1 MKKKIFVMG
10 SLIVVLAFIGGMKYT
25 ETLWA
30 AGKSI
35 YEQVN
40 RLAFVMQLVRDK
52 YVEEPD
58 MNKLVDGAITGLLE
72 TLDPHSVYI
81 PADEQK
87 RLAEQ
92 FRGEFE
98 GIGISFVIQ
107 NKILTV
113 ISAIPGTP
121 ADRLGLLPGDRIIK
135 INGESTYG
143 ITNEEVF
150 GKLRGP
156 KGSQVNITVQR
167 ANVSENLEY
176 TLTRDTIPIHSV
188 ETAFML
194 NDKTGYVLVNQFT
207 ANTQDELHQV
217 LVRLNEQG
225 MKQLLLDLRR
235 NSGGYLQQAIKVL
248 GEFIVGEQR
257 LVFTRG
263 RTADSEKSFFAPP
276 SAPFADLPIVVLVN
290 QGSASASEIV
300 AGAMQDLDRGLV
312 AGNTT
317 FGKGLVQQ
325 QYELGDGS
333 VVRITTDRYYT
344 PSGRLI
350 QRPYDKSLG
359 DYYVEG
365 YDEEDPNALADSLEA
380 KPDSLREIFATAK
393 GRKVYGGGGITPD
406 VKINSSF
413 ITGYSSQM
421 LIRRIFF
428 EYADKYAAAHLEMKG
443 DFTDYLANYQPSPE
457 MIQDLVKLAEEKGIK
472 FNQEAFDKD
481 KDFMAVALK
490 AELAQILWNSRDY
503 YYQVRAQ
510 GDNQILEAAT
520 LFDQARLI
528 AGLR

>member
-1 MKKKIFVMG
+1 MKKKIFVLG

-81 PADEQK
+81 PAEEQK

-143 ITNEEVF
+143 ITNDEVF

-207 ANTQDELHQV
+207 SNTQDELHQAM
-217 LVRLNEQG
+217 LKLKEQG
-225 MKQLLLDLRR
+225 MQQLLLDLRR

-248 GEFIVGEQR
+248 SEFVGGEQR

-263 RTADSEKSFFAPP
+263 RTADSEKSYYA
-276 SAPFADLPIVVLVN
+276 SAQAPFSDLPIVVLVN

-300 AGAMQDLDRGLV
+300 AGAVQDLDRGLV

-350 QRPYDKSLG
+350 QRPFTKGLA
-359 DYYVEG
+359 DYYEEG
-365 YDEEDPNALADSLEA
+365 YDEQDPNAAGDSLGA
-380 KPDSLREIFATAK
+380 NPDSAREVFTTAK
-393 GRKVYGGGGITPD
+393 GRKVLGGGGITPD
-406 VKINSSF
+406 VKINASTL
-413 ITGYSSQM
+413 TGYGFKLLS
-421 LIRRIFF
+421 RRIFF
-428 EYADKYAAAHLEMKG
+428 EYADKFAAAHPEVKAN
-443 DFTDYLANYQPSPE
+443 FSDYLAKYQPSPE
-457 MIQDLVKLAEEKGIK
+457 MIQELVKLAGEKGIK
-472 FNQEAFDKD
+472 FNQENFDKD
-481 KDFMAVALK
+481 KDFIALALK
-490 AELAQILWNSRDY
+490 AEMAQIYWNNRDY

-510 GDNQILEAAT
+510 GDNQIEEAAT